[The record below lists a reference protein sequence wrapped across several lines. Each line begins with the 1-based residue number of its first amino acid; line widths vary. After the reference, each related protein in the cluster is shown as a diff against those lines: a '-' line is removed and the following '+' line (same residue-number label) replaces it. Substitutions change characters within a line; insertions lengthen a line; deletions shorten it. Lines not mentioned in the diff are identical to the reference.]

1 MELYLQ
7 QFINGL
13 TLGSIY
19 CLVALGLT
27 LIYGIMHVPN
37 FAHGHLYM
45 VGAYCVFFLITLYD
59 VNYWL
64 AILIAMLV
72 LAVLGIL
79 LERLV
84 FHPLRNAPPTN
95 AFIAAVGAL
104 LFLEAGAMVLWT
116 ADYRKMPG
124 IFDKVV
130 HIFGI
135 TTTQQRLVVILAAL
149 VLMAALHLFMK
160 KTLVGATIEAMA
172 QDRDGAFLV
181 GINANVVAMLTFAV
195 ASAMAAA
202 AAGLAG
208 PLFLVFPGMGGL
220 VILKAF
226 VIIVLGG
233 MGSIPGAVVGAYIL
247 GLTESMG
254 ATIFPAEYKDIIAFV
269 LMVIIFTVR
278 PTGLFAKEAK

>member
-1 MELYLQ
+1 MELFFQ
-7 QFINGL
+7 QIINGL

-45 VGAYCVFFLITLYD
+45 VGAYCVLFLSTLYGINYWISILITM
-59 VNYWL
+59 V
-64 AILIAMLV
+64 I

-79 LERLV
+79 MERLV
-84 FHPLRNAPPTN
+84 YNPLRNAPPTN
-95 AFIAAVGAL
+95 SFIAAVGAL
-104 LFLEAGAMVLWT
+104 LFLEAGAMVLWG
-116 ADYRKMPG
+116 ADYRRMPEV
-124 IFDKVV
+124 FDKVV
-130 HIFGI
+130 NIFGI
-135 TTTQQRLVVILAAL
+135 MATQQRLIVIVSAI
-149 VLMAALHLFMK
+149 VLMGALHLFMK
-160 KTLVGATIEAMA
+160 KTLIGATIEAMA

-181 GINANVVAMLTFAV
+181 GINSNFVSMMTFAV

-208 PLFLVFPGMGGL
+208 PLFLVFPAMGGL

-247 GLTESMG
+247 GLAESMG
-254 ATIFPAEYKDIIAFV
+254 ATFFPTEYKDIVAFA
-269 LMVIIFTVR
+269 LMVLIFTIR
-278 PTGLFAKEAK
+278 PSGLFAKEAK

>member
-1 MELYLQ
+1 MELFFQ
-7 QFINGL
+7 QLINGL

-27 LIYGIMHVPN
+27 LIYGIMHMPN

-45 VGAYCVFFLITLYD
+45 VGAYCVLFLSTSYGF
-59 VNYWL
+59 NYWL
-64 AILIAMLV
+64 AILATMVI
-72 LAVLGIL
+72 LAFLGIL
-79 LERLV
+79 MERLV

-95 AFIAAVGAL
+95 SFIAAVGAL
-104 LFLEAGAMVLWT
+104 LFLEAGAIVLWG
-116 ADYRKMPG
+116 ADYRRMPEVFG
-124 IFDKVV
+124 KVV
-130 HIFGI
+130 NIFGVMA
-135 TTTQQRLVVILAAL
+135 TQQRLVVIFSALA
-149 VLMAALHLFMK
+149 LMGALHLFLK
-160 KTLVGATIEAMA
+160 KTLIGSTIEAMA

-181 GINANVVAMLTFAV
+181 GINANVVSMMTFAV

-208 PLFLVFPGMGGL
+208 PLFLVFPAMGGL

-247 GLTESMG
+247 GLSESMG
-254 ATIFPAEYKDIIAFV
+254 ATIFPAQYKDIVAFV
-269 LMVIIFTVR
+269 LLVIILSVK
-278 PTGLFAKEAK
+278 PTGLFAKEDR

>member
-1 MELYLQ
+1 MELFFQ
-7 QFINGL
+7 QLINGL

-45 VGAYCVFFLITLYD
+45 VGAYCVLFLSTSYGF
-59 VNYWL
+59 NYWL
-64 AILIAMLV
+64 AILATMAI
-72 LAVLGIL
+72 LAFLGIL
-79 LERLV
+79 MERLV

-95 AFIAAVGAL
+95 SFIAAVGAL
-104 LFLEAGAMVLWT
+104 LFLEAGAIVLWG
-116 ADYRKMPG
+116 ADYRRMPEVFG
-124 IFDKVV
+124 KVV
-130 HIFGI
+130 NIFGVMA
-135 TTTQQRLVVILAAL
+135 TQQRLVVIFSALA
-149 VLMAALHLFMK
+149 LMGALHLFLK
-160 KTLVGATIEAMA
+160 KTLIGSTIEAMA

-181 GINANVVAMLTFAV
+181 GINSNVVSMMTFAV

-208 PLFLVFPGMGGL
+208 PLFLVFPAMGGL

-247 GLTESMG
+247 GLSESMG
-254 ATIFPAEYKDIIAFV
+254 ATIFPAQYKDIVAFV
-269 LMVIIFTVR
+269 LLVIILSVK
-278 PTGLFAKEAK
+278 PTGLFAKEDR